1 MSTQKISTPIPS
13 QSERPRPS
21 RLPTDNATPT
31 TAAETDAFDVARVVA
46 GVTVSRLVRE
56 MRVPLDH
63 IISLSSKLSLDP
75 GMSGNHGAQLARIR
89 RHAEH
94 QRQVLND
101 LLELDV
107 LERQSWPVLAEQTA
121 VLPELQSTL
130 EMVQR
135 DAEQKGVRLRL
146 HVAEPLPLS
155 VRVDRLRLRQALLKL
170 LLVAIRNTENGEVR
184 LSTRATPDQR
194 PDCVRLRFDVEGR
207 QDLPASGGR
216 FRRRGSDRTRPVPLR
231 PPVAAGLSLEVCEG
245 LLNLLGSRL
254 ERALRPDCTSA
265 FQFEL
270 RVHLTTACG
279 GTGVGTADDRLGTTQ
294 HG

>member
-1 MSTQKISTPIPS
+1 MSRV
-13 QSERPRPS
+13 E
-21 RLPTDNATPT
+21 
-31 TAAETDAFDVARVVA
+31 RVVA

-56 MRVPLDH
+56 MRMPLDH

-75 GMSGNHGAQLARIR
+75 ALSGSHAAQLARIR

-146 HVAEPLPLS
+146 HVAEPMPSS
-155 VRVDRLRLRQALLKL
+155 VRVDRLRLRQTLLKL

-184 LSTRATPDQR
+184 LSTKAAPDHR
-194 PDCVRLRFDVEGR
+194 PDCVRLWFDIEGR
-207 QDLPASGGR
+207 QELPASGGR
-216 FRRRGSDRTRPVPLR
+216 FHRRGSDRGRSVPPR